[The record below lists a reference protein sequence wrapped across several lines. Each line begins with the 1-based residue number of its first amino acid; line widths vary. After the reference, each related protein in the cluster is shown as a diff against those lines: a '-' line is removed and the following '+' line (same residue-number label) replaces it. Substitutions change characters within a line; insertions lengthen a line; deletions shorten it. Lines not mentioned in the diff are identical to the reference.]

1 MKAKILPL
9 FITISVILC
18 GCGSSSEINNYK
30 ANMEVVFK
38 NVSQI
43 DSAINNID
51 SSQEGSCSTLLS
63 YLDGL
68 DSTFTQM
75 ANLDVPDG
83 YPYVKELAVDASKN
97 MSEAVSDYHLLLE
110 AEEYNEMTEAEADA
124 LYKKAN
130 LELQYMIRILHGE
143 SYEDII
149 SGASNTNEF
158 ETTSDEFEEDDYS
171 MYLEEDD
178 NDYSV
183 YNDPNY
189 QDETIY

>member
-1 MKAKILPL
+1 MKRKIVLL
-9 FITISVILC
+9 LMIISISLC
-18 GCGSSSEINNYK
+18 GCSSSSDINSYK

-43 DSAINNID
+43 DDAINNID
-51 SSQEGSCSTLLS
+51 TSNGDYCTTLLS
-63 YLDGL
+63 YLDAL
-68 DSTFTQM
+68 NATFSQM
-75 ANLDVPDG
+75 SELNVPEG
-83 YPYVKELAVDASKN
+83 FPYVKELAVDASKN
-97 MSEAVSDYHLLLE
+97 MAEAVDDYHLLLE
-110 AEEYNEMTEAEADA
+110 ADEYNELTEAEADT

-149 SGASNTNEF
+149 AGNSNSNAF

-189 QDETIY
+189 QDETVY